1 MNNNYRFID
10 LFAGLGGFRIAFE
23 NQNCTCVFS
32 SEIDKQVAN
41 VYMNNFNDI
50 PHGDITKIC
59 TRDIP
64 DHDILCA
71 GFPCQAF
78 SIAGLRKGFEDTR
91 GTMFF
96 EVARILK
103 DKHPKAFILENVKG
117 ITNHNNGNTLKLI
130 TNILSTLGY
139 DYKYNVL
146 NAKDYG
152 VPQHRERWY
161 CVGIRRDLNIS
172 INNFNF
178 PTPKTL
184 TRTLNSIIHT
194 NYTNDDYKISDM
206 CKSHINKFIKLKNI
220 DVKSDTL
227 AYEIRP
233 SRCQFKSDGISPCL
247 TAKMGTGGN
256 NIPVVVSQMRKLTE
270 NECLQIMGY
279 PKTYKIGRG
288 YIAYKQIGNS
298 VVVPIINDLAKSLVT
313 LLNKVT
319 YQDENVLKEILSN
332 NDFSNIIPF
341 HQNVETT
348 VSEQLCIP
356 F

>member
-1 MNNNYRFID
+1 MPKNYKFID

-23 NQNCTCVFS
+23 NQNCACVFS
-32 SEIDKQVAN
+32 SEIDKQVAS

-50 PHGDITKIC
+50 PHGDITKIG
-59 TRDIP
+59 TEDIP

-71 GFPCQAF
+71 GFPCQPF

-117 ITNHNNGNTLKLI
+117 ITNHDSGNTLKTI
-130 TNILSTLGY
+130 ENILDVLGY
-139 DYKYNVL
+139 DFTHQVL

-161 CVGIRRDLNIS
+161 CVGIRKDLNIS
-172 INNFNF
+172 INDFKF
-178 PTPKTL
+178 PQKKTL
-184 TRTLNSIIHT
+184 NKSLASIIQP
-194 NYTNDDYKISDM
+194 NYQNSAYKISDI

-220 DVKSDTL
+220 DVKPDTL

-233 SRCQFKSDGISPCL
+233 SRCQFKNDGISPCL

-256 NIPVVVSQMRKLTE
+256 NIPVVVCQMRKLTE
-270 NECLQIMGY
+270 NECLQLMGY
-279 PKTYKIGRG
+279 PKSYKIGKG
-288 YIAYKQIGNS
+288 SVAYKQIGNS
-298 VVVPIINDLAKSLVT
+298 VVVPIINELAKNLVNI
-313 LLNKVT
+313 LNKG
-319 YQDENVLKEILSN
+319 
-332 NDFSNIIPF
+332 
-341 HQNVETT
+341 
-348 VSEQLCIP
+348 
-356 F
+356 